1 MNRGCGTARIAA
13 LSSAMIQI
21 PSQGSGERR
30 QAGAG
35 AVLVSRKWSGKMFSP
50 ALMLSQVTL
59 LHVTLRHKSHWYT
72 WHNIDHSRPPISYFC
87 ACLEGTLP
95 YSAQFDSVYLLGAVT
110 HWRGRGAEIF
120 FPAEAPLIIDL
131 GSLQIF
137 STMHE
142 KMQISLKWLKYRLK
156 IIISSFK
163 YYFHTVT
170 MVSKLKKYKK
180 IH

>member
-1 MNRGCGTARIAA
+1 MRGSEGLRLRCSGGEELI
-13 LSSAMIQI
+13 SAEGVEGDWT
-21 PSQGSGERR
+21 PWTFTKSNTP
-30 QAGAG
+30 
-35 AVLVSRKWSGKMFSP
+35 LVSVFTR
-50 ALMLSQVTL
+50 SQ
-59 LHVTLRHKSHWYT
+59 
-72 WHNIDHSRPPISYFC
+72 
-87 ACLEGTLP
+87 
-95 YSAQFDSVYLLGAVT
+95 
-110 HWRGRGAEIF
+110 
-120 FPAEAPLIIDL
+120 